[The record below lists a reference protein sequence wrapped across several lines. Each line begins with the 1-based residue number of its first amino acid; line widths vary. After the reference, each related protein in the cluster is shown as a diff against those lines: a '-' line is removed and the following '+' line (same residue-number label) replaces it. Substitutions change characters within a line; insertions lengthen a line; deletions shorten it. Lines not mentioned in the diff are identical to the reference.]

1 MRRLELIAL
10 IVAGA
15 TTWPLSLSAQR
26 LPTPVIGVLSSAS
39 AGMRDGDQFAAF
51 DRGLK
56 EASFVDGDN
65 VKIEY
70 RWANDNYARL
80 PVLAKELVDLKVAVI
95 VAAGGQVSA
104 LAAHNATKDIPIVF
118 TTVADPVKSG
128 LVASLNKPGGN
139 ATGTAGLTSE
149 LDPKRLELLHEFK
162 PAASVFGV
170 LVNPLRPGLEGQK
183 KTLQVAADRMKLQ
196 LVFQD
201 ASTAQ
206 QVDTAFQILAEQK
219 VHALIVTADPFF
231 NSRRDQ
237 VVALA
242 ARYAMPAIYQWREFV
257 VAGGLISY
265 GPSITDAY
273 HQAGVNAGRILK
285 GAKPADIA
293 VMQPTKFET
302 AINLKTAVT
311 LGLTLTRIMRARANE
326 IIE

>member
-1 MRRLELIAL
+1 M
-10 IVAGA
+10 
-15 TTWPLSLSAQR
+15 
-26 LPTPVIGVLSSAS
+26 
-39 AGMRDGDQFAAF
+39 
-51 DRGLK
+51 
-56 EASFVDGDN
+56 
-65 VKIEY
+65 
-70 RWANDNYARL
+70 
-80 PVLAKELVDLKVAVI
+80 
-95 VAAGGQVSA
+95 
-104 LAAHNATKDIPIVF
+104 
-118 TTVADPVKSG
+118 
-128 LVASLNKPGGN
+128 
-139 ATGTAGLTSE
+139 
-149 LDPKRLELLHEFK
+149 
-162 PAASVFGV
+162 FGV
-170 LVNPLRPGLEGQK
+170 LVNRLRPGLEGQK

>member
-70 RWANDNYARL
+70 CWANDNYARL

-162 PAASVFGV
+162 PAAGVFGV

-183 KTLQVAADRMKLQ
+183 KTLQAAADRMKLQ

>member
-15 TTWPLSLSAQR
+15 MTWPLPLSAQR

-39 AGMRDGDQFAAF
+39 AGMRDSDQFAAF

-95 VAAGGQVSA
+95 IAAGGQVSA

-162 PAASVFGV
+162 PAAGVFGV

-183 KTLQVAADRMKLQ
+183 KTLQVAADKMKLQ

-302 AINLKTAVT
+302 VINLKVAVT
-311 LGLTLTRIMRARANE
+311 LGLTVTRIMRARANE